1 MRMFRTR
8 YDRKAIEG
16 VGDVCTPVARPVS
29 AGRHRDAVESKY
41 PDRVA
46 DPIFLASQH
55 VSEEDAA
62 RWARLTAKQRACLD
76 LLLER
81 KTSKEIARV
90 VGVSKPTVDQ
100 RLTTARA
107 VLGVDTRDQAAMEYA
122 RLKQIYDRVTYD
134 PVHIPVAPQIVSSDF
149 ADGDASSVVALSDT
163 ADACGSIAKPAEGI
177 SGPLGLIG
185 RHDHKGSARAVL
197 MAAIVL
203 FLLVVAHASLGISET
218 LTRLVS
224 D

>member
-16 VGDVCTPVARPVS
+16 VGDVARQWFDPFQRAAIGMPWVGRIILASEPVS
-29 AGRHRDAVESKY
+29 EG
-41 PDRVA
+41 
-46 DPIFLASQH
+46 
-55 VSEEDAA
+55 DAA
-62 RWARLTAKQRACLD
+62 RWERLTAKQRACLD

-81 KTSKEIARV
+81 KTSKEIARIL
-90 VGVSKPTVDQ
+90 GVSKPTVDQ

-122 RLKQIYDRVTYD
+122 RLKQIYDRVIYD
-134 PVHIPVAPQIVSSDF
+134 PVHIPVAPQMVSSDF
-149 ADGDASSVVALSDT
+149 AEGDASSVVALSDT
-163 ADACGSIAKPAEGI
+163 AEACGSIAKPAEAI
-177 SGPLGLIG
+177 SGPLGFIG
-185 RHDHKGSARAVL
+185 RHDHKGSARIVL
-197 MAAIVL
+197 MAAIML
-203 FLLVVAHASLGISET
+203 FLLIVAHASLGISET

>member
-1 MRMFRTR
+1 M
-8 YDRKAIEG
+8 
-16 VGDVCTPVARPVS
+16 
-29 AGRHRDAVESKY
+29 
-41 PDRVA
+41 
-46 DPIFLASQH
+46 
-55 VSEEDAA
+55 SEEDAA

-163 ADACGSIAKPAEGI
+163 AEACGSIAEPAEGI
-177 SGPLGLIG
+177 SGPLG